1 MDKNDFPSASDIVVE
16 YVKDAIRSGKYH
28 YGDKLPSEAEMADE
42 LGVGRSSLREG
53 MNILRAVG
61 LIETR
66 RGDGSYIDNKTEENF
81 IEVLGLKSGSTSTE
95 FLILRKVLEVGSIS
109 LACPQISEA
118 DIDHMQELTD
128 LFTEETPLEKRIEAD
143 REFHTTIMNVLG
155 NKFILALNDMIY
167 LNRMDTVLIILQDPD
182 IITDTRNA
190 HQAIVDALRSRDP
203 QACIKAMTM
212 HINHTI
218 GHMVGLSATQQ

>member
-1 MDKNDFPSASDIVVE
+1 MDKNDFPSASDIEVE

-28 YGDKLPSEAEMADE
+28 YGDKLPSEAELADE

-61 LIETR
+61 LVETR

-95 FLILRKVLEVGSIS
+95 FLILRKVLEVGAIS

-118 DIDHMQELTD
+118 DIDHLQELTD
-128 LFTEETPLEKRIEAD
+128 ILVPGTSTERCVEAD
-143 REFHTTIMNVLG
+143 REFHTTIMKVLG
-155 NKFILALNDMIY
+155 NQFIIALNNMIY
-167 LNRMDTVLIILQDPD
+167 LNRMDTVLMILTDSSILD
-182 IITDTRNA
+182 DTRSA
-190 HQAIVDALRSRDP
+190 HQSIVDALRSRDT

-218 GHMVGLSATQQ
+218 GHMVGLSAH

>member
-1 MDKNDFPSASDIVVE
+1 
-16 YVKDAIRSGKYH
+16 
-28 YGDKLPSEAEMADE
+28 MADE

-61 LIETR
+61 LVETR

-95 FLILRKVLEVGSIS
+95 FLILRKVLEVGAIS

-118 DIDHMQELTD
+118 DIDHLQELTD
-128 LFTEETPLEKRIEAD
+128 ILVPGTSTERCDEAD
-143 REFHTTIMNVLG
+143 REFHTTIMKVLG
-155 NKFILALNDMIY
+155 NQFIIALNNMIY
-167 LNRMDTVLIILQDPD
+167 LNRMDTVLMILTDSSILD
-182 IITDTRNA
+182 DTRSA
-190 HQAIVDALRSRDP
+190 HQAIVDALRSRDT

-218 GHMVGLSATQQ
+218 GHMVGLSAH

>member
-1 MDKNDFPSASDIVVE
+1 MDMDKNDFPSASDIVVE

-28 YGDKLPSEAEMADE
+28 YGDKLPSEAELADE

-61 LIETR
+61 LVETR

-95 FLILRKVLEVGSIS
+95 FLILRKVLEVGAIS

-118 DIDHMQELTD
+118 DIDHLQELTD
-128 LFTEETPLEKRIEAD
+128 ILVPGTSTERCVEAD
-143 REFHTTIMNVLG
+143 REFHTTIMKVLG
-155 NKFILALNDMIY
+155 NQFIIALNNMIY
-167 LNRMDTVLIILQDPD
+167 LNRMDTVLMILTDSSILD
-182 IITDTRNA
+182 DTRSA
-190 HQAIVDALRSRDP
+190 HQSIVDALRSRDT

-218 GHMVGLSATQQ
+218 GHMVGLSAH

>member
-1 MDKNDFPSASDIVVE
+1 MDMDKNDFPSASDIVVE

-28 YGDKLPSEAEMADE
+28 YGDKLPSEAELADE

-61 LIETR
+61 LVETR

-95 FLILRKVLEVGSIS
+95 FLILRKVLEVGAIS

-118 DIDHMQELTD
+118 DIDHLQELTD
-128 LFTEETPLEKRIEAD
+128 ILVPGTSTERCVEAD
-143 REFHTTIMNVLG
+143 REFHTTIMKVLG
-155 NKFILALNDMIY
+155 NQFIIALNNMIY
-167 LNRMDTVLIILQDPD
+167 LNRMDTVLMILTDSSILD
-182 IITDTRNA
+182 DTRSA
-190 HQAIVDALRSRDP
+190 HQSIVDALRSRDT

-218 GHMVGLSATQQ
+218 GHMVGLSAR